1 MSYTGISDI
10 NTACEDLINELLGTT
25 GSTSKMLEDIFG
37 QKLKV
42 EVISQERVVQD
53 GERLL
58 RRTSRLFLQSPELSL
73 MYCISTFPLEGLQE
87 AELGDLEAGHK
98 PIGII
103 FGVDNIYKTG
113 ISVEQAED
121 PAAVEWLNL
130 SHQKLFHKEFTI
142 HVQKRKIGVIT
153 EIFNKESILRIW
165 S

>member
-37 QKLKV
+37 QKLRV
-42 EVISQERVVQD
+42 EVIAQERVMQD
-53 GERLL
+53 GGLLL
-58 RRTSRLFLQSPELSL
+58 RRTSRLFLKSPELSL
-73 MYCISTFPLEGLQE
+73 MYCISTFPMETLQDS
-87 AELGDLEAGHK
+87 ELSDLEEGRK

-103 FGVDNIYKTG
+103 FGVENIYKTG

-121 PAAVEWLNL
+121 AAAVQWLNL

-142 HVQKRKIGVIT
+142 HAKERRIGVIT

>member
-10 NTACEDLINELLGTT
+10 DAACEELILELLGTT

-37 QKLKV
+37 QKLRV
-42 EVISQERVVQD
+42 EVILQERVMEN
-53 GERLL
+53 GGLML
-58 RRTSRLFLQSPELSL
+58 RRTSRLFLKSPELSL
-73 MYCISTFPLEGLQE
+73 MYCISTFPVEGLQDN
-87 AELGDLEAGHK
+87 ELRDLEEGVK

-103 FGVDNIYKTG
+103 FGVNNIYKTG
-113 ISVEQAED
+113 ISVEQSED

-130 SHQKLFHKEFTI
+130 SRQKLFHKEFTI
-142 HVQKRKIGVIT
+142 HVPGRKIGVIT

>member
-42 EVISQERVVQD
+42 EVISQERVMQD
-53 GERLL
+53 GVYLL
-58 RRTSRLFLQSPELSL
+58 RRTSRLFLKSPELSL
-73 MYCISTFPLEGLQE
+73 MYCISTFPLEGLHDT
-87 AELGDLEAGHK
+87 ELGDLEAGIK

-103 FGVDNIYKTG
+103 FGVNNIYKTG
-113 ISVEQAED
+113 ISVEQSAD
-121 PAAVEWLNL
+121 PAAAEWLNV
-130 SHQKLFHKEFTI
+130 SGQKFFHKEFTI
-142 HVQKRKIGVIT
+142 HVPGRKIGVIS